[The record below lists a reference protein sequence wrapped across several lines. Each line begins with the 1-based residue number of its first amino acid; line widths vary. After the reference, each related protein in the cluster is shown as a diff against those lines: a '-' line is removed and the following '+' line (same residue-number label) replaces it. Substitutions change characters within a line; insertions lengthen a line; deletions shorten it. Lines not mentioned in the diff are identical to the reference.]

1 MENILIKIKK
11 FNEIALTNSIP
22 FKITRDLKEN
32 FAAEFIINENRFL
45 VQFTEVF
52 HGGLVMIELS
62 FVIFDEDRELFYSDL
77 TRKNRN
83 QFLIFSTIVTISKI
97 YLDKYKPDMFMYSSD
112 KGEMS
117 RTRLYSLFAD
127 NIEKYISEYELYEI
141 DKTNPYDV
149 YFIFKRRN

>member
-32 FAAEFIINENRFL
+32 FAAEFIINENKFL
-45 VQFTEVF
+45 VLFKEAS
-52 HGGLVMIELS
+52 HGGLAIIELS
-62 FVIFDEDRELFYSDL
+62 FAIFDKNDELLSFDL

-83 QFLIFSTIVTISKI
+83 QFLIFSTIITISKV

-117 RTRLYSLFAD
+117 RTKLYSLFAD
-127 NIEKYISEYELYEI
+127 SIEKYISEYELYEI
-141 DKTNPYDV
+141 DKTHPCDV